1 MKITNK
7 NTGHIFDFNGK
18 EVVDF
23 FCAKN
28 ARGEYINTVE
38 DYEIENTDTKI
49 SDLQHW
55 VAIIALTGLF
65 ICSFLYYIHLNY

>member
-7 NTGHIFDFNGK
+7 KTGHIFDFNGK
-18 EVVDF
+18 EVVDI

-55 VAIIALTGLF
+55 VTIIALTGLF